1 MISKE
6 KFLNYCERVERTEKG
21 ILEIEKAFGD
31 IVLRERDF
39 CALSNYADTIAADLI
54 GVPEGWRESF
64 VTDFWNI
71 IDTGKSECDITY
83 PDGNEEH
90 IVMEGFE
97 GFYDYWRKEVEEIE
111 G

>member
-6 KFLNYCERVERTEKG
+6 KFLKYCERVERTEKG

-39 CALSNYADTIAADLI
+39 CALSNYADATAADLMDI
-54 GVPEGWRESF
+54 PEGWRESF

-71 IDTGKSECDITY
+71 IDNGRSECQITY
-83 PDGNEEH
+83 PDGTKEN
-90 IVMEGFE
+90 IVMEGFD
-97 GFYDYWRKEVEEIE
+97 GFYDYWKNEVEDCE
-111 G
+111 